1 MCALAEKEI
10 EKYTSIDDV
19 IKILSRQ
26 DKSKRPP
33 SFTWGQVDKHV
44 HQEILYKVADELNL
58 SSPRFIASKNLEKHK
73 FEFINH
79 SPLNG
84 LYSYY
89 KNSVPRK
96 AGVHIMKNVCD
107 KLDIPEVSPDE
118 WIHYIAHNN
127 IFSWKN
133 ISIPAKRKIIMKATE
148 ELGYSHPIF
157 LKNEDFSKKFKFL
170 NGKSL
175 TGFYTYYKN
184 RSKGVRG
191 SVIKY
196 MCDSLDIDIS
206 YDQWIK
212 YIISDSTTV
221 FWDIIPEEVMSQMLY
236 EAADELN
243 YTNPRMMSTDDIKI
257 KLNCLGGI
265 SLYSFVSRFFG
276 VKKEGIS
283 SIDYICNMY
292 NIPPLTFREWVA
304 TLSRN
309 KNYNWDLASR
319 EHIRGLLFLKA
330 REHGKDNPRMLKYED
345 LCKPTKVL
353 NGKTLTSIYT
363 YFSSLQGVELLGEE
377 PGQDVIEYMCDVLQ
391 VPKLNTDQWIAIIG
405 KEKSKAAWESIPK
418 NVKRDILYRAAYEL
432 GFQNPRFLDYK
443 DICNTRF
450 DFLNG
455 KTLSGLY
462 YYFSHKMPTKDGPV
476 LQYMY
481 DELGVETLTV
491 NEWISAIGK
500 CNMCRWDSIPLHVQR
515 EIVLR
520 AAAEM
525 GLPHARLMGTREF
538 DSVELAFLNNKTL
551 CGLYYHY
558 SAKLPDKDM
567 QINEY
572 IFNVLN
578 IPKLDIHPN
587 TGRINTIDNKRHR
600 KYFDSR
606 ANIKSFINSYLQIYP
621 LESLCRKYTTI
632 NNAKKAGIY
641 KKGLVTILAPLSKE
655 EYLDKLYDL
664 LKNVPRDRFGLRK
677 PRNGDYTLRRSDI
690 YKIAGVKELPA
701 LEKNKIEFAKPH
713 RVPIKDRHK
722 VIERLRAYAD
732 ILDIQIQKFHHIDAT
747 FLVAL
752 DDSVIYKVPVTL
764 FPGDII
770 NADGVYEFEVLECR
784 ERKINDGY
792 IIELKPF
799 DDLSES
805 ELDKITSFTRDSNDS
820 ILLEYIE
827 SIIAGIEN
835 DNLDSLLSIILGL
848 KRGKDISKDDIM
860 PLSDDDF
867 YNKSII
873 DNDAQRQGVELAC
886 SLNSKDNPL
895 AIIQGPPGTGK
906 TTLIE
911 EIALQYYKKGK
922 NVLIM
927 AKTNIAV
934 DNILEKLAK
943 DKVRVLRTG
952 NNIELKSSLAYAP
965 TISTSNPEYIA
976 LLEDRNKIVLG
987 TPMGFLL
994 DRNFDIGHYDILIID
1009 EASQMNIPETL
1020 FALQFADKCVMI
1032 GDHLQI
1038 PPFPIQNEILME
1050 YNPYMDLQT
1059 REDLQKSL
1067 FEVLITDRL
1076 RYNSV
1081 FLDINYRTQNPEMV
1095 SLISDLIYDG
1105 ALSPNLE
1112 SEYYKVP
1119 KRMRKKLFPEDSI
1132 EIIDT
1137 SEITDPETRME
1148 TEINSTYYNMTE
1160 AMLSIKKVF
1169 DLLNA
1174 GEELNNICI
1183 ITPYKA
1189 HAEKIKELFLT
1200 HSEYFVE
1207 FNQALGQ
1214 FINKNIYTIDSF
1226 QGREQD
1232 IVIINWVRSNYGLP
1246 GSPTKTGFLKDYR
1259 RVNVALSRARKKL
1272 VLIGDFE
1279 TLTQSDN
1286 MKVRYIFSKLKA
1298 LKDEEKIVL

>member
-1 MCALAEKEI
+1 MCALAETEI
-10 EKYTSIDDV
+10 QQYTSIDDV
-19 IKILSRQ
+19 IKILSRH
-26 DKSKRPP
+26 DRTKRPP
-33 SFTWGQVDKHV
+33 AFTWEQVDKHI
-44 HQEILYKVADELNL
+44 HQELLYRVADELKL
-58 SSPRFIASKNLEKHK
+58 SSPRFIASKDLEKHK

-96 AGVHIMKNVCD
+96 SGVHVMKNVCD
-107 KLDIPEVSPDE
+107 QLDIPEVSPDE
-118 WIHYIAHNN
+118 WIYHIAHKN

-133 ISIPAKRKIIMKATE
+133 ISIPAKRKIIMTAAE

-157 LKNEDFSKKFKFL
+157 LRNEDFSEKFEFL

-184 RSKGVRG
+184 RSRGVRG
-191 SVIKY
+191 SVIKD
-196 MCDSLDIDIS
+196 MCDSLDIHIS
-206 YDQWIK
+206 YDQWIE
-212 YIISDSTTV
+212 YITSDSTTV
-221 FWDIIPEEVMSQMLY
+221 FWDIIPTQIMSKMLY
-236 EAADELN
+236 EAAAELN

-257 KLNCLGGI
+257 KLNCLRGI

-276 VKKEGIS
+276 KEKEGVS
-283 SIDYICNMY
+283 SIDYVCNMY
-292 NIPPLTFREWVA
+292 DIPPMTFREWVA
-304 TLSRN
+304 TLSHN

-345 LCKPTKVL
+345 LCKPTKAL
-353 NGKTLTSIYT
+353 GGKTLTSIYT
-363 YFSSLQGVELLGEE
+363 YFSSLQGIELLGEE
-377 PGQDVIEYMCDVLQ
+377 PEQDVIEYMCDTLR
-391 VPKLNTDQWIAIIG
+391 VPRLNTDQWITIISRDN
-405 KEKSKAAWESIPK
+405 SKVAWEPIP
-418 NVKRDILYRAAYEL
+418 NYIKRDILYRAAYEL
-432 GFQNPRFLDYK
+432 GFQNPRFMDYK

-450 DFLNG
+450 EFLNG

-462 YYFSHKMPTKDGPV
+462 YYFNYKMSNKDAPV

-481 DELGVETLTV
+481 DELGIETLSV
-491 NEWISAIGK
+491 NEWIVAIGNS
-500 CNMCRWDSIPLHVQR
+500 NMCRWESIPLYVQR
-515 EIVLR
+515 EIVIR
-520 AAAEM
+520 AGAEM
-525 GLPHARLMGTREF
+525 GLAHTRLMGTREF
-538 DSVELAFLNNKTL
+538 DSVEIAFLNNKTL

-558 SAKLPDKDM
+558 ASKVPNKDI

-578 IPKLDIHPN
+578 IPKLDIHPS

-606 ANIKSFINSYLQIYP
+606 ANIKAFVNSYLQIYS

-655 EYLDKLYDL
+655 EYLDGLYDL

-690 YKIAGVKELPA
+690 YKVANVAEPPA
-701 LEKNKIEFAKPH
+701 VEENKIEFAKPH
-713 RVPIKDRHK
+713 KVPIKDSQE
-722 VIERLRAYAD
+722 VIEHLRVYAE
-732 ILDIQIQKFHHIDAT
+732 ILDIQIQKFHNIDAT
-747 FLVAL
+747 FLVTL
-752 DDSVIYKVPVTL
+752 DDSVIYKIPVAL
-764 FPGDII
+764 FPGDLI
-770 NADGVYEFEVLECR
+770 NAHGKYEFEVLECR
-784 ERKINDGY
+784 ERKMNDGY
-792 IIELKPF
+792 IVELKPF
-799 DDLSES
+799 DDLSEDVLNS
-805 ELDKITSFTRDSNDS
+805 IDAFARDSNDS

-827 SIIAGIEN
+827 SIIQDIDN
-835 DNLDSLLSIILGL
+835 DTLNNLLAIVLGL
-848 KRGKDISKDDIM
+848 KRGKDIDRDHIRVLPDDE
-860 PLSDDDF
+860 F
-867 YNKSII
+867 YNRHII
-873 DNDAQRQGVELAC
+873 ENSAQRQGVELAC
-886 SLNSKDNPL
+886 SLDASDNPL

-911 EIALQYYKKGK
+911 EIALQYYNSGK

-943 DKVRVLRTG
+943 DKVRALRTG
-952 NNIELKSSLAYAP
+952 NNIELKSSLPYAP
-965 TISTSNPEYIA
+965 TISTSNPEYIS
-976 LLEDRNKIVLG
+976 LLEDKNKIVLG

-994 DRNFDIGHYDILIID
+994 DKNFDIGSYDILIID

-1020 FALQFADKCVMI
+1020 FALQFADRCVMI

-1059 REDLQKSL
+1059 RDDLQRSL
-1067 FEVLITDRL
+1067 FEILITDRY

-1105 ALSPNLE
+1105 GLSPNLG
-1112 SEYYKVP
+1112 SEYYKLP
-1119 KRMRKKLFPEDSI
+1119 KTKRGRLFPDNSI

-1137 SEITDPETRME
+1137 SEITDPQTRME
-1148 TEINSTYYNMTE
+1148 TEINSTYYNLTE
-1160 AMLSIKKVF
+1160 AMLSIKKVM
-1169 DLLNA
+1169 DLLRA
-1174 GEELNNICI
+1174 GEKLNDICI

-1189 HAEKIKELFLT
+1189 HAEKIKELFMT
-1200 HSEYFVE
+1200 HAEYFAE
-1207 FNQALGQ
+1207 YNQALGQ

-1232 IVIINWVRSNYGLP
+1232 IVIINWVRSNYDLP

-1259 RVNVALSRARKKL
+1259 RVNVALSRAKRKL

-1286 MKVRYIFSKLKA
+1286 MKVRYIFSKIKT